1 MKKIKFLSLGVL
13 VLLFFGCSASVKH
26 YLQYDIVLEGV
37 ERPSE
42 ENEQFREQT
51 VSTTEEYGYTYM
63 FEDEMIKILWLPLP
77 TELRFLLENK
87 TNDSIKII
95 WNEASYVCEKGESHR
110 VLHTDVKV
118 IDRFDLQVAS
128 VVEQKGVLE
137 DFVYPADYVSY
148 SHDSWAERPYMGAG
162 WTERS
167 LLPHSQKGGDPQE
180 FLNKAKSYIGKEVHV
195 SLPIKLDDVVNKYLF
210 IFKVKDVNLV
220 EK

>member
-1 MKKIKFLSLGVL
+1 MRTKVLSLCL
-13 VLLFFGCSASVKH
+13 LLTLFFGCSASVKH

-42 ENEQFREQT
+42 ENEQLREQT
-51 VSTTEEYGYTYM
+51 ICTTEEYGYTYM
-63 FEDEMIKILWLPLP
+63 FEDEMIKILWLPFP

-128 VVEQKGVLE
+128 VVEQKGVIE

-148 SHDSWAERPYMGAG
+148 SRDDWAERPFMGAG

-167 LLPHSQKGGDPQE
+167 LLPHTQKDGDPQE

-210 IFKVKDVNLV
+210 IFKVKGVNLV

>member
-1 MKKIKFLSLGVL
+1 
-13 VLLFFGCSASVKH
+13 
-26 YLQYDIVLEGV
+26 
-37 ERPSE
+37 
-42 ENEQFREQT
+42 
-51 VSTTEEYGYTYM
+51 M

-128 VVEQKGVLE
+128 VVEQKGVIE

-148 SHDSWAERPYMGAG
+148 SRDDWAERPFMGMG

-167 LLPHSQKGGDPQE
+167 LLPHTQKGGDPQE
-180 FLNKAKSYIGKEVHV
+180 FLNKARSYIGKEVHV

-210 IFKVKDVNLV
+210 IFKVKGVNLV